1 MEWAK
6 TEAGAG
12 GWWWQGP
19 GLPSTLGL
27 PCRHAIPSLLH
38 RTPPLSLT
46 WPCSPIQLKGGGA
59 GEWGQVQIRILGHTD
74 HPLPRKPVQVLL
86 GGGEAESAG
95 WRAGI
100 CHSLCSHWPNR
111 AGACAS
117 FRGLPRPCPT
127 QNWVTRDRE
136 QWGHS
141 GALWS
146 PNSQDNGAVVTKGRW
161 DAGDSRNPNSSM
173 ALRRATPFILQ
184 FSISAS
190 RIFIEHLLC
199 AGGPPKWC
207 QG

>member
-1 MEWAK
+1 MEGAK

-19 GLPSTLGL
+19 GWPSTFGC

-46 WPCSPIQLKGGGA
+46 RPCSPTERRWA
-59 GEWGQVQIRILGHTD
+59 GKWGQVQIRILGHID
-74 HPLPRKPVQVLL
+74 HLLPRKPVQVLL

-111 AGACAS
+111 AGVCPS
-117 FRGLPRPCPT
+117 FRGLPHPCPT
-127 QNWVTRDRE
+127 QNCMTRDRE
-136 QWGHS
+136 QWEHS

-146 PNSQDNGAVVTKGRW
+146 PNSQDNGAAVTKGRW
-161 DAGDSRNPNSSM
+161 DAGDSRNPNSST

-184 FSISAS
+184 FSISA
-190 RIFIEHLLC
+190 
-199 AGGPPKWC
+199 
-207 QG
+207 